1 MLGAKAEAEAK
12 AKSILDGKAAS
23 ARLDCAKIELAEKRG
38 VLDSVYE
45 KALKK
50 LKELDKKTAVALAG
64 GLLAKYAEDG
74 DEIVFAA
81 DYKFVSEVA
90 KLPVVT
96 ELKLKFSGRRSKR
109 RIYIKGRK
117 RGQGY
122 FLRGVACGGQGRKR
136 FRARGGYICRLIWQG
151 TLYILT
157 A

>member
-74 DEIVFAA
+74 DLESSCQEALRQIKEKRYDAA
-81 DYKFVSEVA
+81 LLKDGMKKIITYGIAFYKKYCKV
-90 KLPVVT
+90 
-96 ELKLKFSGRRSKR
+96 
-109 RIYIKGRK
+109 
-117 RGQGY
+117 
-122 FLRGVACGGQGRKR
+122 
-136 FRARGGYICRLIWQG
+136 
-151 TLYILT
+151 ILG
-157 A
+157 